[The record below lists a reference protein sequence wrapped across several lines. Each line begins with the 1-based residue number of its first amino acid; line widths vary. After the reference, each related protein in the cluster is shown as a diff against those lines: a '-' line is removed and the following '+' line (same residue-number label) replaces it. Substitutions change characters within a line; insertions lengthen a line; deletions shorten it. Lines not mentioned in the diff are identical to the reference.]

1 MKGLRPILLTIV
13 LLLAGGTSLFGQK
26 KSEKD
31 SLFRLVQA
39 ERAEQIYEYGTN
51 FRRVKGHARF
61 LHNDTYLLCDSA
73 SWNVDARHIEAFG
86 NVQLIQDKTMLKSE
100 QMDYW
105 IDESRAVFRGG
116 LVELLDKEGNT
127 LRTNRLTYN
136 TKDSVAT
143 FEYGGALKM
152 KDGNV
157 IESRQGTY
165 DAKEGLF
172 TFIDRAELFMDT
184 LEMRTSELRYF
195 TETNRAHFGRNSF
208 VWRNDG
214 FLRSDSGWYD
224 RNQQRAYF
232 ADHVFMFNP
241 TYDAWSDELYYDQ
254 VTGAV
259 DLYRDAQVLDT
270 TNQSIYLGGHIQ
282 YIPATDSL
290 SDRGLL
296 TVDPAI
302 VYYGETENHV
312 VDTLYARAD
321 TILVY
326 AVRRCDISSEEITA
340 AEQRLEDLTFDSLGK
355 KRTEEAAAHEK
366 ERIEKMRKVGKLPPE
381 WVEQQKK
388 ATADSLAALASLD
401 SLVAL
406 GAVDSLVASN
416 DSLRASRSRVDSLI
430 KAAVNLQ
437 EETLKKVSA
446 KDSLIAPRDS
456 LSAAADSL
464 QASEQLDTTLLRH
477 VVAWNHV
484 RMFRSDIQ
492 AMCDSMVFTEIDS
505 VARLYGSPVLWN
517 EIRNQMSAEEMN
529 LLMKGGEVTRGNM
542 VTDAWVISQQD
553 SIHFNQIKST
563 EMQGWFRENKLYRFD
578 ALGGVTAIFYMAD
591 EDVITTINVK
601 ESKSLTAA
609 IKEATAQRLLYF
621 EAIKSDVYPVGELDP
636 EKQRLKGFKWRG
648 DERPARKEDVTTR
661 RIRTSER
668 ADYANV
674 KRPMFVETNKYFDN
688 YMFDLFDRLESE
700 KQAERMRKQAEEDS
714 LAREEVLRQ
723 LEQERLTAEQA
734 AMPEAPS
741 DSLTAP
747 SDSLTAPSDSLAVPH
762 TVIPQSD
769 TLTLKSVPV
778 EKADSTAVTVAVAQE
793 APVAAVPAEKIA
805 VPVETGLEPA
815 VASQETVTRSEQLTR
830 AEKRALKRAERQAR
844 REARRAARAA
854 RKAARLAARSQSN

>member
-1 MKGLRPILLTIV
+1 MKGLRPILLTVV

-39 ERAEQIYEYGTN
+39 ERAEQVYEYGTN

-86 NVQLIQDKTMLKSE
+86 NVQLIQNKTMLKSD
-100 QMDYW
+100 QMNYW
-105 IDESRAVFRGG
+105 IDESRAVFQGG
-116 LVELLDKEGNT
+116 LVELLDKDGNT

-172 TFIDRAELFMDT
+172 TFVDRAELFMDT
-184 LEMRTSELRYF
+184 LEMRTTELRYF

-224 RNQQRAYF
+224 RGQQRAYF

-241 TYDAWSDELYYDQ
+241 SYDAWGDELYYDQ

-270 TNQSIYLGGHIQ
+270 TNQCIYLGGHIQ

-302 VYYGETENHV
+302 VYFGETENHV

-326 AVRRCDISSEEITA
+326 ALRRCDISDEEIKA
-340 AEQRLEDLTFDSLGK
+340 AERRLEDLTFDALGK
-355 KRTEEAAAHEK
+355 KRADEAVEHEK
-366 ERIEKMRKVGKLPPE
+366 DRIEKLRKVGKLPPE
-381 WVEQQKK
+381 WVEQQQK

-406 GAVDSLVASN
+406 GAVDSLLAAD
-416 DSLRASRSRVDSLI
+416 DSLRASRSRVDSLL
-430 KAAVNLQ
+430 KVAAQLQ
-437 EETLKKVSA
+437 EEKEVKEKKTLPGKLSMMA
-446 KDSLIAPRDS
+446 RDS
-456 LSAAADSL
+456 LSAEADSL
-464 QASEQLDTTLLRH
+464 KPLEPLDTTLVRH
-477 VVAWNHV
+477 IVAWNHV

-578 ALGGVTAIFYMAD
+578 ALGGVTAIFYMTD

-601 ESKSLTAA
+601 EAKSLTAA

-621 EAIKSDVYPVGELDP
+621 ESIKSDVYPVGELDP
-636 EKQRLKGFKWRG
+636 EKQRLKDFKWRG
-648 DERPARKEDVTTR
+648 DERPARKEDVTTH
-661 RIRTSER
+661 RIRQSER

-674 KRPMFVETNKYFDN
+674 KRPLFVETNKYFDN
-688 YMFDLFDRLESE
+688 YMFNLFDRIETE
-700 KQAERMRKQAEEDS
+700 KQAEKMRRQEEQDS

-723 LEQERLTAEQA
+723 LEQERLDAEQA
-734 AMPEAPS
+734 AVQA
-741 DSLTAP
+741 DSLV
-747 SDSLTAPSDSLAVPH
+747 VP
-762 TVIPQSD
+762 QAD
-769 TLTLKSVPV
+769 TLSPGAVPV
-778 EKADSTAVTVAVAQE
+778 ETADSTAVTVAVAQE
-793 APVAAVPAEKIA
+793 APVAAAEKIA
-805 VPVETGLEPA
+805 VPVETEPEPA

-830 AEKRALKRAERQAR
+830 AEKRALRKAERQAR

-854 RKAARLAARSQSN
+854 RKAARKAARLHR